1 MRNLILII
9 IVFIPAVNYAKAQE
23 IIFNDTIS
31 IHLKI
36 GAKQLTRDSAIQYSK
51 ANYNDTLVILNN
63 LQVGSDSKFYLTK
76 ENILM
81 KIYLNKK
88 SKKKGGASELKIQL
102 DKFNRGFS
110 EIPPTPF
117 YYTYVFKSG
126 NDSVLIYHSKGKDWE
141 NFAFLYF
148 IKNSTQYIKADL
160 YFHPVQ
166 KKNAN
171 RLLKELAKGVLI
183 FYKVE
188 FDGY

>member
-1 MRNLILII
+1 MRKLILII

-117 YYTYVFKSG
+117 IMRMF
-126 NDSVLIYHSKGKDWE
+126 SK
-141 NFAFLYF
+141 AAMILY
-148 IKNSTQYIKADL
+148 
-160 YFHPVQ
+160 
-166 KKNAN
+166 
-171 RLLKELAKGVLI
+171 
-183 FYKVE
+183 
-188 FDGY
+188 